1 MNFKKFAVATVL
13 SFVVMFL
20 LAGLWNGLIVGSL
33 VQVNIDPALL
43 RDQPMIGFIIAGYV
57 VLAVLMSALY
67 PRFRN
72 SGKTVLGRGISYGV
86 MMALLWMLPL
96 NLVLHGVYEFPFHA
110 LFMDTGWALV
120 EQGLGGIV
128 IVAVYEWV

>member
-1 MNFKKFAVATVL
+1 
-13 SFVVMFL
+13 
-20 LAGLWNGLIVGSL
+20 
-33 VQVNIDPALL
+33 
-43 RDQPMIGFIIAGYV
+43 MIGFIIAAYV
-57 VLAVLMSALY
+57 VLAVLLSALY

-72 SGKTVLGRGISYGV
+72 SGKTVLGKGISYGV

-96 NLVLHGVYEFPFHA
+96 NLVLHGVYDFPFQA

-128 IVAVYEWV
+128 IAAVYERV